1 LQGIDDI
8 IGPFWILAALAGIVI
23 AAGSVALLWATGGPV
38 RRLPHR
44 GQLALA
50 FGAWILES
58 LLLLIAFSLIA
69 APVALS
75 LPAPG
80 DLLAM
85 LPLQAIQTLAVLV
98 ALVALTLT
106 WRVPGFPAVGLITAG
121 PGARYALRDTAIG
134 LVLGPVAVGV
144 FLVAGLIGGWDRIT
158 GVAPVPEMI
167 GSLVLGVVFFLFVA
181 VFEEVSTRGCLFA
194 LLARVLGIPA
204 AAAISAVTFGLL
216 HGLNPGATP
225 VALLGVG
232 LAGVVFLFALYR
244 TGALWLPIAFH
255 LSWDWAETSLYGYP
269 DSGIPPSA
277 ALRLAIDPNAPAWAT
292 GGEFG
297 PEASIFVLV
306 ALALAAGAIWLY
318 TRGRPGRAILF
329 PAGAPEHQPPYQP
342 APLPEQGERPRY
354 I

>member
-1 LQGIDDI
+1 MQGIV
-8 IGPFWILAALAGIVI
+8 GPFWILAALAGVVI
-23 AAGSVALLWATGGPV
+23 GIGSVALLWATGRPV

-75 LPAPG
+75 IPTTG

-85 LPLQAIQTLAVLV
+85 LPLQAIETLSVLL

-121 PGARYALRDTAIG
+121 PGARYVLRDAAFG
-134 LVLGPVAVGV
+134 LALGPLAVGI

-158 GVAPVPEMI
+158 GVAPLAELL
-167 GSLVLGVVFFLFVA
+167 GSLALGAVFFLLVA
-181 VFEEVSTRGCLFA
+181 LFEELSTRGCLFA
-194 LLARVLGIPA
+194 LLARVLGIPG
-204 AAAISAVTFGLL
+204 AAAISAVIFALL

-225 VALLGVG
+225 IALLGVG

-255 LSWDWAETSLYGYP
+255 QSWDWAETSLYGYP
-269 DSGIPPSA
+269 DSGIPPSS
-277 ALRLAIDPNAPAWAT
+277 ALHLAIDPNAPAWAT

-297 PEASIFVLV
+297 PEASAFVLV

-318 TRGRPGRAILF
+318 TRGRPGRTILF
-329 PAGAPEHQPPYQP
+329 PAGAPEHQPAYPRV
-342 APLPEQGERPRY
+342 PLPEQGERPLY
-354 I
+354 T